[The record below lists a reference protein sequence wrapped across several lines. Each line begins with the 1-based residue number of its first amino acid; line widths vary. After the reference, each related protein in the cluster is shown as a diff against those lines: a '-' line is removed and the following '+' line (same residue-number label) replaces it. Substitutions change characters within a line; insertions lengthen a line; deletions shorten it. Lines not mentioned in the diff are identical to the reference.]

1 MTIQELKALSPNA
14 KPYQFEQHG
23 SFKVGD
29 KVDFI
34 FGGKHC
40 SAIIQRFFNA
50 EHGMSSYKLENTSVR
65 VVDEDGQL
73 AAWLNISN
81 YTITTP
87 ETATSGEGQNTTQP

>member
-1 MTIQELKALSPNA
+1 MTIEQLKALSPNA

-23 SFKVGD
+23 SFNVGD

-34 FGGKHC
+34 FGGEHRT
-40 SAIIQRFFNA
+40 AIIQRFFNIG
-50 EHGMSSYKLENTSVR
+50 HGMSGYKVENTSVR

-81 YTITTP
+81 YTITNP
-87 ETATSGEGQNTTQP
+87 EPATSGEGL